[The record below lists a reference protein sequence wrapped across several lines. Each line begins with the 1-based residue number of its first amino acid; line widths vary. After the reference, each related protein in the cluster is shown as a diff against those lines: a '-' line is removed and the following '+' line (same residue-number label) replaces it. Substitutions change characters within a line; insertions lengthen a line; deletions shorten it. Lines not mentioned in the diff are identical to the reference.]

1 MFLFFLRLTFFHFF
15 FSVFIESYCVTRLS
29 TCKLGF
35 FFFMFHFL
43 FFALA
48 FCLLRLSHVLF
59 LYIVIVYSYPILSLF
74 RFASFLMLSLLLF
87 PFFFSFF
94 FFTVVV
100 VVLSGFDRLTFLMSF
115 FRCSLSCRCSTE
127 VAFHLFFPCFMLD
140 HCAKAHFLKTKS
152 NFFFRG
158 RLKKWC
164 LNNVLATRS
173 VRCWRVQTLVW
184 VVIICFS
191 PLPFA
196 IIFSS
201 LFFFFC
207 CLFVCLLIFDG

>member
-1 MFLFFLRLTFFHFF
+1 MVYIYTLCLLVSFLLAAHIFPLF

-94 FFTVVV
+94 FSVVV

-127 VAFHLFFPCFMLD
+127 VAFHLFFP
-140 HCAKAHFLKTKS
+140 
-152 NFFFRG
+152 
-158 RLKKWC
+158 
-164 LNNVLATRS
+164 
-173 VRCWRVQTLVW
+173 
-184 VVIICFS
+184 
-191 PLPFA
+191 
-196 IIFSS
+196 
-201 LFFFFC
+201 LFYA
-207 CLFVCLLIFDG
+207 